1 MDQTQRSENGDDVEE
16 AVGTLS
22 EDEWIA
28 LMNKHDN
35 LEQYAT
41 KRNAKQSEQSND

>member
-1 MDQTQRSENGDDVEE
+1 MDQTQRPENGDDVGK

-28 LMNKHDN
+28 LMNKHDS
-35 LEQYAT
+35 LDQYAQQ
-41 KRNAKQSEQSND
+41 RQDAEQSE

>member
-1 MDQTQRSENGDDVEE
+1 MDQTQRPENGDDVEE
-16 AVGTLS
+16 TVGTLS

-35 LEQYAT
+35 LEQYAK
-41 KRNAKQSEQSND
+41 KRNAEQSEQSDD

>member
-1 MDQTQRSENGDDVEE
+1 MDQTQRSENGDDVGK

-41 KRNAKQSEQSND
+41 ERNAQQSEQSDD